1 MKISEEDIERYLNNE
16 CEEKERQAISNY
28 FIRHPEVL
36 NKYLTEKS
44 WTDFEPLQS
53 VPGEVSEKMLMVIR
67 QNSYDNRKK
76 SIRYRWTAAAAAVL
90 LLISAGLLYTMFNK
104 NNSPAQTAAQL
115 KPAPIAPAVRYQR
128 TFNTGPETLSFV
140 LEDGSTVALKPNSE
154 LSYPV
159 PFPAGKREMQL
170 KGEAHFDVA
179 KDKSRPFTVHAGQ
192 LSTTAL
198 GTVFCIS
205 AFEGKAVQVKLL
217 SGKVRVEADSGLKA
231 RGLTSAILLP
241 GQALKLDA
249 RQHFVI
255 SGRKEKAAK
264 PATADLAKEQAPPAE
279 QQIAFHNEPLA
290 AILTT
295 LSERFNAKINFKPEQ
310 LAGMTF
316 TGKYDF
322 GKESLLD
329 FIQMISSLNNLSAVS
344 QNGIIEV
351 LAQ

>member
-1 MKISEEDIERYLNNE
+1 MKISEDDIERYLNNE

-44 WTDFEPLQS
+44 WTDFEPQQS
-53 VPGEVSEKMLMVIR
+53 IPREVSEKMLIVIR
-67 QNSYDNRKK
+67 QNSYGNRRKI
-76 SIRYRWTAAAAAVL
+76 IRYRLMAAAAAVL
-90 LLISAGLLYTMFNK
+90 LLISAGLLYTLFN
-104 NNSPAQTAAQL
+104 NASPVQTVAQL
-115 KPAPIAPAVRYQR
+115 KPAPAPHSVRYQR
-128 TFNTGPETLSFV
+128 TFNAGTETLSFA

-154 LSYPV
+154 LTYPV
-159 PFPAGKREMQL
+159 PFPSSKREMVL
-170 KGEAHFDVA
+170 KGEAQFDVA
-179 KDKSRPFTVHAGQ
+179 KDRARPFTVHAGQ

-217 SGKVRVEADSGLKA
+217 SGKVRVEADSTLKA
-231 RGLTSAILLP
+231 KGLTSAILLP
-241 GQALKLDA
+241 GQALSLDA
-249 RQHFVI
+249 MQHFVI
-255 SGRKEKAAK
+255 SRRKEKAAK
-264 PATADLAKEQAPPAE
+264 HVTPELAKKQAPPAE
-279 QQIAFHNEPLA
+279 QHQIAFHNEPLA

-322 GKESLLD
+322 EKESLLE

-344 QNGIIEV
+344 ENGTIEV